1 LHYLHNF
8 TLVLV
13 LYVLARGAQI
23 YQYTGIRL
31 KIVGAK
37 TVARDELHTKD
48 TQILGIT
55 LQDLAAQN
63 LRASGY
69 GPEISSYK

>member
-1 LHYLHNF
+1 LHYSYNF

-23 YQYTGIRL
+23 FQYTGIRL

-37 TVARDELHTKD
+37 TVA
-48 TQILGIT
+48 
-55 LQDLAAQN
+55 
-63 LRASGY
+63 
-69 GPEISSYK
+69 